1 MVDQMPERLFDIGD
15 KEWSKYTA
23 SLPANTWV
31 DPQHLPDFG
40 PILQDF
46 DAKNSIFEAAV
57 NKPHYMQALFVAQ
70 VKGTILQTDLLLICW
85 FMDSQPLTKS

>member
-1 MVDQMPERLFDIGD
+1 MLFLCFIPLAMVDQRPARLFDIGE
-15 KEWSKYTA
+15 KGWPEYIA

-46 DAKNSIFEAAV
+46 DATNPIFEV
-57 NKPHYMQALFVAQ
+57 VLNKPHSIQALFVASREQ
-70 VKGTILQTDLLLICW
+70 FCR
-85 FMDSQPLTKS
+85 LTCFRYATS